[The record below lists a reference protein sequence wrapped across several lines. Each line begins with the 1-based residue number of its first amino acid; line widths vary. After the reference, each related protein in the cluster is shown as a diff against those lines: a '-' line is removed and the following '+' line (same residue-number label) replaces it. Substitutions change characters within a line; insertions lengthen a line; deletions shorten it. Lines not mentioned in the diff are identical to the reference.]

1 MRDCYGSPRQVLWKG
16 FHKSIQ
22 YPELHPSGMFPGDLP
37 LTSIQKKKIMDYQ
50 SVLSQT
56 ALNPEAD
63 PGAQDAIAMVA
74 QDEDV

>member
-1 MRDCYGSPRQVLWKG
+1 
-16 FHKSIQ
+16 
-22 YPELHPSGMFPGDLP
+22 MFPGDLP